1 MDNLGRFCNER
12 GYLTDEAGNIVD
24 VKGRQLWK
32 VTDLK
37 NGEFIKIFPFTKFNI
52 SKVQGEVA
60 ISTNGNPILEKQHN
74 GEYLDRMGRPVN
86 ARGYLIDKYFNVIDV
101 NGKLMFDRIV
111 LEKDGEIPAVFR
123 SGLLRQDTASSISRL
138 MSEIERNNMN

>member
-1 MDNLGRFCNER
+1 M
-12 GYLTDEAGNIVD
+12 
-24 VKGRQLWK
+24 
-32 VTDLK
+32 TDLK

-60 ISTNGNPILEKQHN
+60 ISSNGNPILEKQHN